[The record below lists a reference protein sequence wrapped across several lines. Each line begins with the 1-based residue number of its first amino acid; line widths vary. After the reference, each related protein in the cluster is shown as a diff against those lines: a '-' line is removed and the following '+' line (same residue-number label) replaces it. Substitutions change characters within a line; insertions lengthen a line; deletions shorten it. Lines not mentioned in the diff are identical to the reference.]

1 MQLTALQIIRQAA
14 AELGLNVPNEVAAST
29 EVTGQQ
35 MLALLNSAG
44 ADLIVA
50 HPWQQLNVTHVFP
63 SVAAQA
69 EYALPSDYA
78 YYLDQTFWCSSEQE
92 PMAGPVSPQFWQ
104 RVTAGA
110 IALPSDQM
118 FRVQAGNVEIYPT
131 PSEVQNY
138 TYQYI
143 SNLWVQCGASPPAC
157 KASITLDADTPLLDS
172 NLLVKALKV
181 KMWNAKGL
189 DTTMLIGEMTG
200 LFNALTGK
208 DKGATIL
215 SLSPRGGSSL
225 LNSRSIPDGS
235 WNV

>member
-29 EVTGQQ
+29 ETTGQQ

-44 ADLIVA
+44 MDLLIA
-50 HPWQQLNVTHVFP
+50 HPWQQLNITHVFP

-69 EYALPSDYA
+69 AYALPADYA
-78 YYLDQTFWCSSEQE
+78 YYIDQTFWCSGDQE
-92 PMAGPVSPQFWQ
+92 PMAGPVSPQAWQ
-104 RVTAGA
+104 QVTAGA

-118 FRVQAGNVEIYPT
+118 FRLQAGNIEIYPT
-131 PSEVQNY
+131 PAAVKDY
-138 TYQYI
+138 TYQYV
-143 SNLWVQCGASPPAC
+143 SNLWVRCGASPTNC
-157 KASITLDADTPLLDS
+157 KAQITLDADTPMLDG

-189 DTTMLIGEMTG
+189 DTTLLVGEMNG
-200 LFNALTGK
+200 LFSALIGK
-208 DKGATIL
+208 DKGAPVL

-225 LNSRSIPDGS
+225 LSSRNISDGS
-235 WNV
+235 WGA